1 MNYYLGVDGGGSKTY
16 ALIVNET
23 GQIVGRGS
31 GGNGNHQIDYKLA
44 RDSILAAVL
53 KAMDQAGL
61 KHEDLTFAF
70 FGLAGADRAVD
81 FRILNP
87 MIRGL
92 GFSRFEIACDTMIGL
107 RAGTTKP
114 YGVSVI
120 CGTGTN
126 CAGKN
131 SKGDFF
137 QCGGFDYMYGD
148 FGGGGSLNVEVFRS
162 VIRAA
167 DGREKATL
175 MTPLILKA
183 LNYATVED
191 MFNDYLDHG
200 KRVPLE
206 VAKLL
211 FEAAGQGDE
220 VALTIV
226 RKQAEELSKSAVA
239 VIRRLK
245 MERESFDIV
254 LAGSILTRGDDGVIK
269 QMIKQAVNEVAPD
282 AKVVKLTVEPVV
294 GAIWLAIEVSG
305 GIVTDQITYKI
316 EQAMVIV

>member
-31 GGNGNHQIDYKLA
+31 GGNGNHQIDYKQA
-44 RDSILAAVL
+44 QDNIRAAVL
-53 KAMDQAGL
+53 EAMNQAGL
-61 KHEDLTFAF
+61 KHAELTFAF
-70 FGLAGADRAVD
+70 FGLAGADRAAD

-87 MIRGL
+87 MIREL
-92 GFSRFEIACDTMIGL
+92 GFERFEVACDTIIGL

-131 SKGDFF
+131 PHGEFF

-148 FGGGGSLNVEVFRS
+148 FGGGGALNIEVFRS

-183 LNYATVED
+183 LNYATVDE
-191 MFNDYLDHG
+191 MFNDYLDHS

-211 FEAAGQGDE
+211 FEAAAQGDE
-220 VALTIV
+220 VALAIV
-226 RKQAEELSKSAVA
+226 YKQAEELSKSAVA

-245 MERESFDIV
+245 LEQESFDVV
-254 LAGSILTRGDDGVIK
+254 LAGSILTRGDFGVIN
-269 QMIKQAVNEVAPD
+269 QMIAQAVSKVAPH
-282 AKVVKLTVEPVV
+282 AKVIKLTVEPVV
-294 GAIWLAIEVSG
+294 GAIWLAIEANG
-305 GIVTDQITYKI
+305 GIVTEQMTFEI
-316 EQAMVIV
+316 EHAMVIV

>member
-16 ALIVNET
+16 ALIVNQM

-31 GGNGNHQIDYKLA
+31 GGNGNHQINYQQA
-44 RDSILAAVL
+44 RDSIRVAAF
-53 KAMDQAGL
+53 KAMEQAGL

-70 FGLAGADRAVD
+70 FGLAGADRETD
-81 FRILNP
+81 FKILNP
-87 MIRGL
+87 MIREL

-131 SKGDFF
+131 SSGDFF
-137 QCGGFDYMYGD
+137 QCGGFEYMYGD

-167 DGREKATL
+167 EGREKATL
-175 MTPLILKA
+175 MTALLLKA
-183 LNYATVED
+183 LNYATVEA
-191 MFNDYLDHG
+191 MFNDYLDHD

-206 VAKLL
+206 VAKIL

-220 VALTIV
+220 VALAIV
-226 RKQAEELSKSAVA
+226 RKQGEELGKSAVA
-239 VIRRLK
+239 VIRRLR

-254 LAGSILTRGDDGVIK
+254 LAGSILTRGDDGVIN
-269 QMIKQAVNEVAPD
+269 QMIAQAVSEVAPH
-282 AKVVKLTVEPVV
+282 AKVIKLTVEPVV
-294 GAIWLAIEVSG
+294 GAIWLAIEASG
-305 GIVTDQITYKI
+305 GTVTEQITDEI

>member
-31 GGNGNHQIDYKLA
+31 GGNGNHQIDYQQA
-44 RDSILAAVL
+44 QDNIRAAALEAMNQANL
-53 KAMDQAGL
+53 KQ
-61 KHEDLTFAF
+61 EEITFAF
-70 FGLAGADRAVD
+70 FGLAGADRETD

-87 MIRGL
+87 MISEL
-92 GFSRFEIACDTMIGL
+92 GYERFEIACDTIIGL

-131 SKGDFF
+131 PAGEFF

-148 FGGGGSLNVEVFRS
+148 FGGGGALNIEIFRS

-167 DGREKATL
+167 DGREQATL
-175 MTPLILKA
+175 LTPLLLKA
-183 LNYATVED
+183 LNYTTVDE

-211 FEAAGQGDE
+211 FEAAVQGDQ
-220 VALTIV
+220 VALAIV
-226 RKQAEELSKSAVA
+226 HNQAEELSKSAIA

-245 MERESFDIV
+245 LEQESFDVV
-254 LAGSILTRGDDGVIK
+254 LAGSILTRGDYGIIQ
-269 QMIKQAVNEVAPD
+269 QMITKAVNEVAP
-282 AKVVKLTVEPVV
+282 AANVIKLTVEPVV
-294 GAIWLAIEVSG
+294 GAIWLAIEASG
-305 GIVTDQITYKI
+305 GIVTEQITFEI
-316 EQAMVIV
+316 EHAMVIV